1 MALANENY
9 LKTPEIYCFDEIE
22 KRVNAFKILH
32 PNEKIIRLGVGDV
45 TRPLPNEVVQALHK
59 AVDEMSKVETFRGYS
74 PPQGYDFLIEKI
86 LKDYRSIGVFLD
98 KESVFVNDGAKS
110 DIGNIGHVLGR
121 DNIIA
126 ISDPVYPV
134 YENATIMSGRAGVL
148 NDDQKW
154 SNVVYL
160 RCTEETG
167 FVPELP
173 TEKVDV
179 IYLCNPN
186 NPTGTVI
193 TKTELKGWVDY
204 AIEHQSIII
213 YDAAYQAYVNE
224 PDVPHSIYEIKGA
237 KKVAIEIRSYSKTA
251 GFTGLRCGYSVFP
264 QELLVYTKFGE
275 SVPLIKLWSRRNTN
289 YTNGVSYIVQRG
301 AEAIYTRKGK
311 AETLELVNYYLTNA
325 SLIRNELLSLGFEV
339 YGGISSPYI
348 WFKTPDNQPSWKF
361 FHQLL
366 YETHIVGTPGVI
378 FGPSGEGYMRFTG
391 FGSRENTLLSLERLR
406 KII

>member
-45 TRPLPNEVVQALHK
+45 TRPLPNEVILALHK
-59 AVDEMSKVETFRGYS
+59 AVDEMSHVDSFRGYS
-74 PPQGYDFLIEKI
+74 PPQGYDFLIDKI
-86 LKDYRSIGVFLD
+86 LKEYRSIGVFLD
-98 KESVFVNDGAKS
+98 KDSVFVNDGAKS

-160 RCTEETG
+160 RCTEKTG

-186 NPTGTVI
+186 NPTGTVM
-193 TKTELKGWVDY
+193 TKIDLKRWVDY

-213 YDAAYQAYVNE
+213 YDGAYQAYVNE
-224 PDVPHSIYEIKGA
+224 SDVPHSIYEIKGA

-275 SVPLIKLWSRRNTN
+275 NVPLIKLWSRRNTN

-301 AEAIYTRKGK
+301 AEAIYSRKGK
-311 AETLELVNYYLTNA
+311 SEVQELVNYYLTNA
-325 SLIRNELLSLGFEV
+325 SLIRNELLSLGYEV

-348 WFKTPDNQPSWKF
+348 WFKTPHNQPSWKF
-361 FHQLL
+361 FQQLL
-366 YETHIVGTPGVI
+366 YEHHIVGTPGVI
-378 FGPSGEGYMRFTG
+378 FGSLGEGYMRFTG
-391 FGSRENTLLSLERLR
+391 FGSRENTLISLERLR
-406 KII
+406 KLI

>member
-9 LKTPEIYCFDEIE
+9 LKTPEIYCFNEIE
-22 KRVNAFKILH
+22 KRVNAFRILH
-32 PNEKIIRLGVGDV
+32 PNAKIIRLGVGDV
-45 TRPLPNEVVQALHK
+45 TRPLPNEVVLAMHK
-59 AVDEMSKVETFRGYS
+59 AVDEMSQVESFRGYS

-86 LKDYRSIGVFLD
+86 LKEYRSIGVFLE

-154 SNVVYL
+154 SNIVYL

-167 FVPELP
+167 FIPELP

-186 NPTGTVI
+186 NPTGTVM
-193 TKTELKGWVDY
+193 TKVELKRWVDY

-213 YDAAYQAYVNE
+213 YDGAYQAYINE
-224 PDVPHSIYEIKGA
+224 PDVPRSIYEIKGA

-251 GFTGLRCGYSVFP
+251 GFTGLRCGYSIFP
-264 QELLVYTKFGE
+264 QELLVYTKMGE
-275 SVPLIKLWSRRNTN
+275 QVPLIKLWSRRNAN
-289 YTNGVSYIVQRG
+289 YTNGVSYVVQRG
-301 AEAIYTRKGK
+301 AEAVYSRKGK
-311 AETLELVNYYLTNA
+311 AETQELVNYYLTNA
-325 SLIRNELLSLGFEV
+325 SLIRNELISLGLEV
-339 YGGISSPYI
+339 YGGVSSPYV

-366 YETHIVGTPGVI
+366 YENQIVGTPGDV

-391 FGSRENTLLSLERLR
+391 FGSREDTLISLERLR

>member
-32 PNEKIIRLGVGDV
+32 PNSKIIRLGVGDV
-45 TRPLPNEVVQALHK
+45 TRPLPNEVVQAMHK
-59 AVDEMSKVETFRGYS
+59 AVDEMSQVETFRGYS

-86 LKDYRSIGVFLD
+86 LKEYRSIGVFLD
-98 KESVFVNDGAKS
+98 KDSIFVNDGAKS

-134 YENATIMSGRAGVL
+134 YENATIMSGRAGTL
-148 NDDQKW
+148 TDEQKW
-154 SNVVYL
+154 SNIVYL

-186 NPTGTVI
+186 NPTGTVM
-193 TKTELKGWVDY
+193 TRVELKRWVDY
-204 AIEHQSIII
+204 AIEHQSSLI
-213 YDAAYQAYVNE
+213 YDGAYQAYINE

-237 KKVAIEIRSYSKTA
+237 KKVAIEIRSYSKTS

-264 QELLVYTKFGE
+264 LELLVYTKLGE
-275 SVPLIKLWSRRNTN
+275 NVPLIKLWSRRNTN

-301 AEAIYTRKGK
+301 AEAVYSRKGK
-311 AETLELVNYYLTNA
+311 VESQELVNYYLTNA
-325 SLIRNELLSLGFEV
+325 SLIRTELLSQGFEV
-339 YGGISSPYI
+339 YGGISSPYV
-348 WFKTPDNQPSWKF
+348 WFKTRENQPSWKF

-366 YETHIVGTPGVI
+366 YEYQIVGTPGIV
-378 FGPSGEGYMRFTG
+378 FGSSGEGYMRFTG
-391 FGSRENTLLSLERLR
+391 FGSRENTLISMERLR
-406 KII
+406 NGL